1 MVKRNKLITTGT
13 LFIVLLLSITM
24 AFNPVVS
31 ADESMANENSSP
43 RFISFN
49 SYITIDYDTT
59 PLDQNLDIDQSIN
72 VPLTISYATDIPEG
86 LFGKYW
92 RVKNFFLYGSTIGPT
107 QQITLEV
114 LKQPDWADI
123 ILAQGNLLV
132 DFPSKENP
140 IKVETSLIFSPYEEA
155 PAQPYTITIK
165 ATSKQFGRINGF
177 STTADIVFTPSFVPT
192 VTIITEKPT
201 RMIHPKESINF
212 NIQVKNEA
220 NKKARIIPKLITITP
235 SWSPTIN
242 PPFFDILPGEEQSF
256 VFSVYTPYDF
266 GWHNEIQSFQ
276 IDFTTQIFPLRED
289 AAKGGPYS
297 IFLRINNY
305 GFSTPGF
312 EIVPILISFGC
323 VIIIVRK
330 KFQLN
335 PKNQYQSNFKKA
347 GGDE

>member
-72 VPLTISYATDIPEG
+72 VPLTISYATDVPEG
-86 LFGKYW
+86 FLKFIPFW
-92 RVKNFFLYGSTIGPT
+92 QIRNIILYGSMIGPM

-114 LKQPDWADI
+114 LRKPDWADI
-123 ILAQGNLLV
+123 TLSQRDILVGIPFQGS
-132 DFPSKENP
+132 PTSEK
-140 IKVETSLIFSPYEEA
+140 TSLVLAPYEEA

-165 ATSKQFGRINGF
+165 ASSKQIGRINSF
-177 STTADIVFTPSFVPT
+177 STEVDIVFTPSFVPT
-192 VTIITEKPT
+192 VTIIPDKPT
-201 RMIHPKESINF
+201 RTVGPQESVNF
-212 NIQVKNEA
+212 NIRVKNEA
-220 NKKARIIPKLITITP
+220 NKKARITP
-235 SWSPTIN
+235 QLVTSASDWSPTIN
-242 PPFFDILPGEEQSF
+242 PPFFDVLPGGEESF

-276 IDFTTQIFPLRED
+276 VDFTTQIFPLRED

-312 EIVPILISFGC
+312 ELLPILAALGLAGVMFG
-323 VIIIVRK
+323 K
-330 KFQLN
+330 K
-335 PKNQYQSNFKKA
+335 YRDKK
-347 GGDE
+347 